1 MLGLGYSNYSRLA
14 EDAGPGRL
22 FLVHEPCHSSVLTA
36 YLLRFPPARAT
47 RPLCYT
53 APCTSSHNDRAP
65 TCLKR
70 AGLPFCKSNAGHA
83 YSTTDAHANHHPSG
97 LVVGTVFLTST
108 VPSTFAFDKP
118 IYSAIV
124 CLTTLAAVLLALG
137 RLLPKGDTSTHKGQ
151 YTAVPLEEAHANAGS
166 RTHSPRRTG
175 HAAHPNGLRK
185 LRISFIIL
193 VLAIC
198 ARVELAR
205 EILLN
210 VQCTRASWEP
220 LVPVA
225 LVAWDCFAL
234 RRKRRHDVE
243 VDEQT
248 STLYEIWECRIMNN
262 PYRYVVA
269 VALAC
274 FGSLGATRAVGS
286 PPSTHIC
293 ATSLPYSWSV
303 PWAQHAGTLLD
314 MVILFCLNGL
324 LYSNDDRASRAPST
338 RFSAVGWVCL
348 VSGEPIVPQSSLL
361 TSGSSQPRSF
371 RPPSG
376 YTTPLQMWMIDGRC
390 SRSPTSY
397 SGAPRDSMSLF
408 V

>member
-1 MLGLGYSNYSRLA
+1 M
-14 EDAGPGRL
+14 
-22 FLVHEPCHSSVLTA
+22 
-36 YLLRFPPARAT
+36 
-47 RPLCYT
+47 
-53 APCTSSHNDRAP
+53 
-65 TCLKR
+65 
-70 AGLPFCKSNAGHA
+70 
-83 YSTTDAHANHHPSG
+83 
-97 LVVGTVFLTST
+97 VGTASLTSN
-108 VPSTFAFDKP
+108 VPSTFALDKP

-124 CLTTLAAVLLALG
+124 CLTTLATVLLAFG
-137 RLLPKGDTSTHKGQ
+137 RLLPKGDTYTHKGQ
-151 YTAVPLEEAHANAGS
+151 YTAVPLEETHTDAGS
-166 RTHSPRRTG
+166 RTHSPQRTD
-175 HAAHPNGLRK
+175 HVNHPSVLRK

-210 VQCTRASWEP
+210 VQCTRVSWEP
-220 LVPVA
+220 MVPLA
-225 LVAWDCFAL
+225 LVAWDYVAL

-274 FGSLGATRAVGS
+274 FGSLGAMRAVGS

-293 ATSLPYSWSV
+293 ATSLPNSWSV
-303 PWAQHAGTLLD
+303 PWAQHAGTVLD
-314 MVILFCLNGL
+314 IVILFCLNGL

-348 VSGEPIVPQSSLL
+348 VSDEFLVPQ
-361 TSGSSQPRSF
+361 
-371 RPPSG
+371 
-376 YTTPLQMWMIDGRC
+376 
-390 SRSPTSY
+390 
-397 SGAPRDSMSLF
+397 
-408 V
+408 